1 MADHPTSPLFSEFPA
16 STHADWRR
24 KAEQDLKGKPFD
36 RLVWKAPD
44 GLAIQPFYP
53 NETSHEGPG
62 ANTLPGEAPFRR
74 GSVFHADEPGWQVV
88 QPLSGGAD
96 LTDRIR
102 EAVDAETGAVLLDG
116 NASSGALAL
125 VPLSNMAI
133 HLRPTQHPLEAF
145 EELLEAM
152 KGQPIVRQHLTGTI
166 GSDFV
171 STSALAGKAPSAT
184 DTEELSLL
192 LLATNEYPWFRGLG
206 IDATQLGDQG
216 ASPALQLGFVLS
228 ATVEYFD
235 RLESDSISLTTLAE
249 NLHITFPLGSSFFLE
264 LAKFRASRVLLHH
277 LLQAYG
283 LESPGLL
290 SPFVLARSSKRNLAH
305 YDRHNNLLRHTTQA
319 MAAVLGGAEAIVIEP
334 FDVLDQPQSKT
345 GSRLARNI
353 QFLLKHESY
362 LDRVQDPAGGSYY
375 VEALTNELIT
385 KGWETFQA
393 IEAAGGLSAYASH
406 GMLRMVLGQQAEEEL
421 RAFHQRKRVMIGVNQ
436 SAHPQETQAE
446 LQLPAQDVRLA
457 ASFERL
463 RSNMDHAG
471 AARGRRFRAFL
482 WQFGD
487 VTMRNARAQF
497 SRNLL
502 AAGGWEVLDNQSPD
516 DQEATFREAAG
527 ANPELVVLC
536 SADSHYAE
544 SAPALIAEL
553 QSQFPT
559 SRVLLA
565 GKPEGW
571 ELLGVHGCLFA
582 GMDAYE
588 FLAAEQERWL
598 GEGEEQ

>member
-1 MADHPTSPLFSEFPA
+1 MADRPTSPLFSDFPA
-16 STHADWRR
+16 STHAGWL
-24 KAEQDLKGKPFD
+24 KKIEQDLKGKPVD

-44 GLAIQPFYP
+44 GLAIQPVYP
-53 NETSHEGPG
+53 NETAHQGAG

-74 GSVFHADEPGWQVV
+74 GSVFHADEPGWQIV
-88 QPLSGGAD
+88 QPLSTAEG
-96 LTDRIR
+96 LSDRIR
-102 EAVDAETGAVLLDG
+102 EAADAETGAVLVDG
-116 NASSGALAL
+116 NAPADVLAL

-133 HLRPTQHPLEAF
+133 HLRPAQQPLEAF
-145 EELLEAM
+145 AALLEAM
-152 KGQPIVRQHLTGTI
+152 KGQPMVRQHLTGTI
-166 GSDFV
+166 SRDLIGEA
-171 STSALAGKAPSAT
+171 ALAGKSPSAA
-184 DTEELSLL
+184 DLDELGRLL
-192 LLATNEYPWFRGLG
+192 QATAEFPYFRALG
-206 IDATQLGDQG
+206 IDATRLGEEG
-216 ASPALQLGFVLS
+216 ASPALQLAFVLS
-228 ATVEYFD
+228 ATVEYLD
-235 RLESDSISLTTLAE
+235 RLSPEVASTATLAE
-249 NLHITFPLGSSFFLE
+249 NLHVTFPLGSSFFLE
-264 LAKFRASRVLLHH
+264 LAKFRAFRVLMHH

-283 LESPGLL
+283 LDSPGLL
-290 SPFVLARSSKRNLAH
+290 SPFVLARSSRRNLAH

-319 MAAVLGGAEAIVIEP
+319 MAAVLGGAEAVVIEP

-375 VEALTNELIT
+375 VEALTNELIA

-446 LQLPAQDVRLA
+446 LQLPAQDFRLA

-463 RSNMDHAG
+463 RSNMDRAG

-497 SRNLL
+497 CRNLL
-502 AAGGWEVLDNQSPD
+502 AAGGWEVMDNQTPD
-516 DQEATFREAAG
+516 DQEASFREAEA
-527 ANPELVVLC
+527 ASPELVVLC
-536 SADSHYAE
+536 SADAQYAE
-544 SAPALIAEL
+544 AAPALVAEFK
-553 QSQFPT
+553 QRFPA
-559 SRVLLA
+559 SRLLLA

-571 ELLGVHGCLFA
+571 ELLGVHACLFA
-582 GMDAYE
+582 GMDAYG
-588 FLAAEQERWL
+588 FLA
-598 GEGEEQ
+598 EEQAHWLEGAEG